1 MRTTIIFLTA
11 ILLSACS
18 RDIRFVRVNE
28 PLPLKSSVQTVSA
41 KTEDHVEELVDDKTF
56 EPQAPDG
63 GNIECQEQRI
73 QKEDGIRKSKAVKSQ
88 LQNESTQG
96 SVTLILRAN
105 KDYQKLT
112 TRQQQKLAKRQS
124 SISEKYTSTPAP
136 PPQKGK
142 TFAGA
147 SIMIVGAFFLVAGIF
162 SVFGSPAGL
171 WAILLGAALVIL
183 GGALL
188 VSGSMS
194 SKREKK

>member
-1 MRTTIIFLTA
+1 MRTTIIFLA
-11 ILLSACS
+11 LILFSACS

-28 PLPLKSSVQTVSA
+28 PLPVKSSVQTVS
-41 KTEDHVEELVDDKTF
+41 TRTDNHIEELISDKTV
-56 EPQAPDG
+56 ESQAPDG
-63 GNIECQEQRI
+63 GTKECEPQLM
-73 QKEDGIRKSKAVKSQ
+73 KEEISKKNKVAKSQ
-88 LQNESTQG
+88 IQNESTQG
-96 SVTLILRAN
+96 SLTHILSAN

-112 TRQQQKLAKRQS
+112 TKQQQKLVKRLS
-124 SISEKYTSTPAP
+124 SISERYKGTPAP
-136 PPQKGK
+136 PPQQGK

>member
-1 MRTTIIFLTA
+1 MRTIIIFLTA

-28 PLPLKSSVQTVSA
+28 PLPIKSSSQTVSTKA
-41 KTEDHVEELVDDKTF
+41 DERIEELITDKTVGV
-56 EPQAPDG
+56 QAPDG
-63 GNIECQEQRI
+63 GIIECEPPLM
-73 QKEDGIRKSKAVKSQ
+73 KEEVSRKNKVAKPQVQS
-88 LQNESTQG
+88 ESTQE
-96 SVTLILRAN
+96 SVTHILSAN
-105 KDYQKLT
+105 KDFQKLT
-112 TRQQQKLAKRQS
+112 TKQQQKVTKRLS
-124 SISEKYTSTPAP
+124 SISEKYKSTPAP

-171 WAILLGAALVIL
+171 WAILSGAALVIL